1 MPFLSPFFIALKKND
16 EAFLNT
22 LGLQSIGFIMIE
34 MLRMFFTQPA
44 SELRPGIPFDLKIK
58 RWAVI
63 EHELEDP
70 WFQLDLTLSESGV
83 EISRTMMIAEIGDLL
98 HMLETHPK
106 SARVRAVMVMISPK
120 TNGSDLWQLEQ
131 VPTIDAGLLGT
142 SGAGQVRLTTNNRL
156 IVLPTVLPIDTKRL
170 YSAT

>member
-1 MPFLSPFFIALKKND
+1 
-16 EAFLNT
+16 
-22 LGLQSIGFIMIE
+22 
-34 MLRMFFTQPA
+34 MFFTQPA
-44 SELRPGIPFDLKIK
+44 SELRPCIPFDLKIK
-58 RWAVI
+58 RWAVV

-83 EISRTMMIAEIGDLL
+83 EISRTMMIADIGDLL

-106 SARVRAVMVMISPK
+106 STRVRAVMVMTSPK

-131 VPTIDAGLLGT
+131 VLTIDACLVGT
-142 SGAGQVRLTTNNRL
+142 SEHGQVRLATNNRL
-156 IVLPTVLPIDTKRL
+156 IVIPTALPVDTKRL